1 MWDTAERLQERLAC
15 VSGVC
20 RNMVPTFRTLG
31 GTFPAN
37 LRLFGIST
45 EVPMLKG
52 CMVCAAALVW
62 DITSCN
68 SWIFFI
74 VAICETVDRT
84 CWFLDM
90 SKVVLRCESM
100 AVEDF
105 TKIWITHQFC
115 FCCSQV
121 PQTATF
127 LSDFGFLVWVAVH
140 VSCLRLRFDLALVVM
155 MVAETWVPWWWS
167 TPQD

>member
-20 RNMVPTFRTLG
+20 RNRCQRFGPWGVPFPQISGFLAFQRKCQCLRDAWFVSRPWC
-31 GTFPAN
+31 GTSRVATH
-37 LRLFGIST
+37 G
-45 EVPMLKG
+45 
-52 CMVCAAALVW
+52 
-62 DITSCN
+62 
-68 SWIFFI
+68 FFFL
-74 VAICETVDRT
+74 AICETVDRT

-100 AVEDF
+100 AEEDF
-105 TKIWITHQFC
+105 TKNWITHQFY
-115 FCCSQV
+115 FCCNQV

-155 MVAETWVPWWWS
+155 MVAETWVPWRWS